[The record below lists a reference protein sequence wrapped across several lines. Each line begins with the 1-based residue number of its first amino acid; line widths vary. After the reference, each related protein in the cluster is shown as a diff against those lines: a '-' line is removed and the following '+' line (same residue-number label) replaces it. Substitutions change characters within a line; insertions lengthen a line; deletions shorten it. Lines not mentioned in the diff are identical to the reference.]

1 MSDPKELYLTQARE
15 LVESLES
22 GNDAEVERLLDHLG
36 RRREEHLFQELGKMT
51 RELHEAL
58 NNFQLDNRITDITES
73 DIPDAKERLNYV
85 ITMTEEA
92 AHRTLGLVEEALPIS
107 DVLKDNANRLH
118 AQWMRFRSKD
128 MSVEEFRELSRELDG
143 FLNQTVGHAGDINGK
158 LNEVMMAQDY
168 QDLTG
173 QIIRRV
179 INLVQEVEDK
189 LVGLIRI
196 SGQERLSRPADED
209 AEKDRMMRGLGPQVP
224 GGGSVD
230 VVSGQDDVDDL
241 LSSLGF

>member
-1 MSDPKELYLTQARE
+1 MSNPRAQYLTQARE
-15 LVESLES
+15 LVANLES
-22 GNDAEVERLLDHLG
+22 GNDDEVDRLLDHLG

-58 NNFQLDNRITDITES
+58 NNFQLDSRITDITES

-107 DVLKDNANRLH
+107 DELKDNANRLH
-118 AQWMRFRSKD
+118 AQWTRFRSKD

-158 LNEVMMAQDY
+158 LNAVMLAQDY

-179 INLVQEVEDK
+179 ITLVQEVEDK

-196 SGQERLSRPADED
+196 SGQERLQKPADSE
-209 AEKDRMMRGLGPQVP
+209 AAQAAMMRGLGPQVP
-224 GGGSVD
+224 GTASVD
-230 VVSGQDDVDDL
+230 TVSGQDDVDEL